1 MLLISMTLIRVVT
14 AELAFKLILIL
25 PKESLQVDL
34 VADCYFENSISAA
47 ERVWPCSA
55 TKIITKLPKSKVLR
69 SFSKF
74 LSNGEKETH
83 KFELLIQKIKEKRLH
98 ALRTPYMIL
107 SQ

>member
-47 ERVWPCSA
+47 ERV
-55 TKIITKLPKSKVLR
+55 
-69 SFSKF
+69 
-74 LSNGEKETH
+74 
-83 KFELLIQKIKEKRLH
+83 
-98 ALRTPYMIL
+98 
-107 SQ
+107 